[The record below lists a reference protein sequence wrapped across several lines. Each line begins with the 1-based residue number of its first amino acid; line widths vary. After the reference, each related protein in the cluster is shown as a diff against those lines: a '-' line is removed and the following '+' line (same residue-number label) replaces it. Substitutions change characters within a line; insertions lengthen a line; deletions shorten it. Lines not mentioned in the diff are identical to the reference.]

1 MKLSGMFLNRLKPVF
16 WIPILFIIFFTGT
29 ASAERLAV
37 KASMANIRSGPGT
50 SYDVL
55 WEVEKYHPFLIIDKK
70 DKLYRFR
77 DFEGDEGW
85 IDKSLLGDIKTVIT
99 IKNTCSIRKGPG
111 KEYDILFTTGKGI
124 PFKVLEQ
131 EGDWIHVEHADGDKG
146 WIYKTLVW

>member
-1 MKLSGMFLNRLKPVF
+1 MKFSGLFLNRLKSVF
-16 WIPILFIIFFTGT
+16 WVLISFIVFFTGT
-29 ASAERLAV
+29 ASAERLSV
-37 KASMANIRSGPGT
+37 KASKANIRSGPGT

-70 DKLYRFR
+70 DQWYRFR

-85 IDKSLLGDIKTVIT
+85 IYKSLLSDIKTVIT
-99 IKNTCSIRKGPG
+99 IKNKCRIRKGPG
-111 KEYDILFTTGKGI
+111 QQHDILFTTDKGI

-131 EGDWIHVEHADGDKG
+131 EAGWIHVEHADGDKG